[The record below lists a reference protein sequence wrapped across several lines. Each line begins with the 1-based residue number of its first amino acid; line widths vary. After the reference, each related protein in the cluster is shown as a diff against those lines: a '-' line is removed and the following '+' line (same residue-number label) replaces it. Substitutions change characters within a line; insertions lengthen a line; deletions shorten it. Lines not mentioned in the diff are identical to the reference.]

1 MGTEAGPSP
10 SSQRAVAVLG
20 VLLGASGTAAG
31 VGAVPTVR
39 AVEGWYQRLDKP
51 SWTPPDRAF
60 GPAWTVLYAAQAVAA
75 WLAWR
80 ADPASARP
88 AMTLHGAQLVLN
100 AGWSL
105 AFFGLRRPAFALVE
119 IAVLWVAIAATM
131 RAFAR
136 RSRAAAALFV
146 PYLGWVTFAA
156 ALNWA
161 IWRRN
166 R

>member
-1 MGTEAGPSP
+1 MDDRRRSATVLAG
-10 SSQRAVAVLG
+10 
-20 VLLGASGTAAG
+20 LLGASASAAA

-39 AVEGWYQRLDKP
+39 AVEGWYQQLDKP
-51 SWTPPDRAF
+51 SWTPPDGAF
-60 GPAWTVLYAAQAVAA
+60 GPAWSVLYAAQAAAA

-80 ADPASARP
+80 ADPATAAP
-88 AMTLHGAQLVLN
+88 ALRLHGAQLVLN

-105 AFFGLRRPAFALVE
+105 VFFGLRRPGLALLD

-146 PYLGWVTFAA
+146 PYLAWVSFAA
-156 ALNWA
+156 ALNWSV
-161 IWRRN
+161 WRRN